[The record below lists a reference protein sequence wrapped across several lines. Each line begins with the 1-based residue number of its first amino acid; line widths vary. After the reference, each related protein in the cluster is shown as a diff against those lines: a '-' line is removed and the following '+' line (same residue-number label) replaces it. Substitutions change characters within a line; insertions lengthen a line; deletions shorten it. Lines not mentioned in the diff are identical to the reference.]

1 VLPRLHAGDVHGAHT
16 LLARIYRE
24 PVMAVARALS
34 AYEWLRCVTL
44 LAEIERDAGRVEDA
58 RRVANTVRRYLAV
71 ADADNPFAARLARLP

>member
-1 VLPRLHAGDVHGAHT
+1 VLPRLHAGDVHGART
-16 LLARIYRE
+16 LLERIYRE